1 MYPVLGKKLNWRKT
15 GIEEEGVSLG
25 EGKPRNRTSVILIG
39 RGVQGGRGKLF
50 TIVGRKTVI
59 LSFTLEKNGTVFIKN
74 NKMYKF

>member
-1 MYPVLGKKLNWRKT
+1 VDFSRGGEDT
-15 GIEEEGVSLG
+15 EGT
-25 EGKPRNRTSVILIG
+25 PVILIG

-50 TIVGRKTVI
+50 TTVGRKTVI